1 MAQQRCQED
10 YMRKCRS
17 IILPWNVSE
26 HIRKPKREQN
36 KSKHSRTSTPDLHPP
51 PATRLRW
58 GSSFFSAWL
67 DLSQRCHWQSSL
79 YLWLLLYVRVSPER
93 GTHKLCSLL
102 GSGLAETDRID
113 WWVGMGT
120 RRESERCP
128 QARWVWYEQQAQEEG
143 EWEAGTVDP
152 TLELS
157 LGLWLV
163 QLCSK
168 LQLLRSELVTQGGVT
183 STGGNPALRWTQ
195 GRALEELKHLRE
207 S

>member
-1 MAQQRCQED
+1 MALLR
-10 YMRKCRS
+10 
-17 IILPWNVSE
+17 ILGAFLPSMIKWFLDSLRLISVVFYCKKTSQNQ
-26 HIRKPKREQN
+26 KKRGISLSWSLTHS
-36 KSKHSRTSTPDLHPP
+36 SKKTGEWACFGSWRGFNLPHPP
-51 PATRLRW
+51 PPTRPRR

-128 QARWVWYEQQAQEEG
+128 RAR
-143 EWEAGTVDP
+143 
-152 TLELS
+152 
-157 LGLWLV
+157 
-163 QLCSK
+163 
-168 LQLLRSELVTQGGVT
+168 
-183 STGGNPALRWTQ
+183 
-195 GRALEELKHLRE
+195 
-207 S
+207 